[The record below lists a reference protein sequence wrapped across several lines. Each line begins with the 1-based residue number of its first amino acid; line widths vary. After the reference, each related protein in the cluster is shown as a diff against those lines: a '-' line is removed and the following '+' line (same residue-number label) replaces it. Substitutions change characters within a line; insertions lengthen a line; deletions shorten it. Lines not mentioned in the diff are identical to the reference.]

1 MKKRIFVLLLL
12 SLLVSDANAACNGSA
27 SIKVPAVV
35 GDGAGLVTMQ
45 IRIIPGSGGV
55 FLSTFPET
63 GTSTQESLDNAAQYA
78 FKKFGISNCD
88 AVVNINTS
96 GSAGYVDGPSA
107 GAAFTVLTYGALE
120 GLEPRDDSIITGTI
134 DPNGGVGPV
143 GGVYEKAMAAISA
156 GAKYFVMPQRTF
168 FDLLLLRNLESSH
181 GIKVVEVTTVD
192 EAIDFMLHNKSIASV
207 SFERKPEP
215 VPDLVSYDTT
225 GIESFGDVA
234 SRMIAS
240 EKRVVDQLP
249 ETDNESTSI
258 KNYFKSSIARQ
269 QAIAEKGYYF
279 TAANDAFLDYIQVST
294 ISAILKDSADLDTKK
309 SEVQGCLQSLPE
321 VAKTERNFEWVVG
334 SELRKAWATNRINI
348 TDTAKPKLQ
357 EEKYLVYNDL
367 MYSDAWCLVS
377 GILAENADPNG
388 QKINESSWQSLAQIK
403 LSEAGQMQVTDA
415 DLKERLISAKT
426 SYENG
431 KYGASIFDS
440 TYVIEMVNASRDMV
454 AMSPEEMDGRVQ
466 LMLKEKRSSLWGKV
480 YQAQGAFLSSEN
492 VSQTG
497 SAYRIIRFAAEID
510 RTTDIMR
517 KIAIPQP
524 SSVEEQ
530 VASSPVIQ
538 QALLIMSTFL
548 IITVLLLYIATRGHS
563 QGRLYGTDPQSKR
576 YRGVPRAGKKQG

>member
-1 MKKRIFVLLLL
+1 MKKSIFVLLLL
-12 SLLVSDANAACNGSA
+12 SLLATDANAACNGSA

-45 IRIIPGSGGV
+45 IRIIPGSGDV

-78 FKKFGISNCD
+78 FKKFGEDNCD
-88 AVVNINTS
+88 AVVSINTS

-120 GLEPRDDSIITGTI
+120 GLQPREDAIITGTI
-134 DPNGGVGPV
+134 DPNGDVGPV
-143 GGVYEKAMAAISA
+143 GGIYEKAMAAISSQ
-156 GAKYFVMPQRTF
+156 AKYFVMPQRTF

-181 GIKVVEVTTVD
+181 GIRVVEVTTVD
-192 EAIDFMLHNKSIASV
+192 EAIDFMLHNKTITSQSV
-207 SFERKPEP
+207 ERKPEP

-225 GIESFGDVA
+225 GIESFGYVA

-249 ETDNESTSI
+249 ETDNESISI
-258 KNYFKSSIARQ
+258 KNYFKSSIERQ
-269 QAIAEKGYYF
+269 LAIREKGYFF

-294 ISAILKDSADLDTKK
+294 ISAIITQNADLEAKK
-309 SEVQGCLQSLPE
+309 SEVLGCLQSLPE

-334 SELRKAWATNRINI
+334 SELRKAWALNRLNI

-357 EEKYLVYNDL
+357 EEKYLVYNEL

-377 GILAENADPNG
+377 GILAENAEPFG
-388 QKINESSWQSLAQIK
+388 QKINESSWRSLAEGR
-403 LSEAGQMQVTDA
+403 LNEAEQMQVSDA
-415 DLKERLISAKT
+415 DLKERLLSAKT
-426 SYENG
+426 SFENE

-440 TYVIEMVNASRDMV
+440 TYVIEMGNASREMV
-454 AMSPEEMDGRVQ
+454 GTSPEDLNGQ
-466 LMLKEKRSSLWGKV
+466 IQIMLNEKRTSLWGKV

-497 SAYRIIRFAAEID
+497 SAFRIIRYAREID

-530 VASSPVIQ
+530 IASSPKIQ

-548 IITVLLLYIATRGHS
+548 IITVLLLYIASRGHS
-563 QGRLYGTDPQSKR
+563 QGRLYGTDSQGKR